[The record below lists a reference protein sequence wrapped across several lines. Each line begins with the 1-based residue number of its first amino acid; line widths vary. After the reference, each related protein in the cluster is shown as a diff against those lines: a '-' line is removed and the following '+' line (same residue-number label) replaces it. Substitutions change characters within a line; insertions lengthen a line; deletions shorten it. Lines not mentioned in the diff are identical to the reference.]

1 MFVKRSAREGRS
13 SQRGFC
19 HSSAAGDTRGRRP
32 QTSPGCAR
40 RHRSRQT
47 HRRGSPTLSTAAG
60 WEAQETPG
68 SRRNPPGTGS
78 PPAGSIRNRP
88 RGPNACASRRLSK
101 NPQGRGYLAVG
112 GSSPARSPAG
122 TAYALT
128 LSLGAAR
135 RQELRG
141 PGRGAVWGAA
151 VQGRGAKAAAMASHV
166 RRLKLYP
173 EPQTGGA
180 EGTELRGGPHP
191 RARPRPPTDQSLAR
205 GGHTRSRPL
214 PSLID
219 PGKGRVLKEP
229 RLAESST
236 VGIWEN
242 PSLGPKRRD

>member
-1 MFVKRSAREGRS
+1 MG
-13 SQRGFC
+13 
-19 HSSAAGDTRGRRP
+19 
-32 QTSPGCAR
+32 SPGNPRFPSEPA
-40 RHRSRQT
+40 RHRVPASGFYQEQAKGPQCLRE
-47 HRRGSPTLSTAAG
+47 P
-60 WEAQETPG
+60 EALQ
-68 SRRNPPGTGS
+68 
-78 PPAGSIRNRP
+78 
-88 RGPNACASRRLSK
+88 